1 MKYTFNPG
9 ENIPAESFQTID
21 PDNPVAQSA
30 GELTGGDNVSDIDT
44 FEALAVGSNNGKFSI
59 NVDGIEYDDIALTL
73 ATLSTLYTT
82 LLSNE
87 STGNYYSNQQI
98 VAQSFTLN
106 KKSKL
111 RDIDIALVS
120 FSAGTFVLTIVEGEA
135 LTGTPLFTSPSLGIS
150 QHLFC
155 DLGGLELEAGL
166 YTFVF
171 TANGNKINPAFSSD
185 NSGSGSQRCYV
196 GDSWWNENLVFTLIG
211 IENQDYYDD
220 IALKLQNAIR
230 GETSKTEIVIWD
242 TDHFKITSSTANKD
256 SKILKLISP
265 TTGTD
270 ITGNDTELYLDL
282 GANATE
288 VAGDGDE
295 YKLVRL
301 DENGKIKHELLEGIE
316 EVDSTYIVQPSLYIK
331 ASSNLEVTAT
341 GTNEYVKLKE
351 ILYNDISGSLR
362 VSFTLR
368 ASRFDYSTSAQIYK
382 NGVAYGTLRSNKEV
396 GTTYSEDL
404 AFESGDLIQVYGYA
418 NSDQNNYAMV
428 SSFSIAYDK
437 VVKTKTNTVNL

>member
-21 PDNPVAQSA
+21 PDNPP
-30 GELTGGDNVSDIDT
+30 
-44 FEALAVGSNNGKFSI
+44 
-59 NVDGIEYDDIALTL
+59 VD
-73 ATLSTLYTT
+73 
-82 LLSNE
+82 
-87 STGNYYSNQQI
+87 
-98 VAQSFTLN
+98 
-106 KKSKL
+106 
-111 RDIDIALVS
+111 
-120 FSAGTFVLTIVEGEA
+120 
-135 LTGTPLFTSPSLGIS
+135 
-150 QHLFC
+150 
-155 DLGGLELEAGL
+155 
-166 YTFVF
+166 
-171 TANGNKINPAFSSD
+171 
-185 NSGSGSQRCYV
+185 
-196 GDSWWNENLVFTLIG
+196 
-211 IENQDYYDD
+211 
-220 IALKLQNAIR
+220 
-230 GETSKTEIVIWD
+230 
-242 TDHFKITSSTANKD
+242 
-256 SKILKLISP
+256 P
-265 TTGTD
+265 T
-270 ITGNDTELYLDL
+270 ND
-282 GANATE
+282 A
-288 VAGDGDE
+288 

-418 NSDQNNYAMV
+418 NSDQNNYAVV